1 MSDEDLLIT
10 EEMLAKIAEYHQSI
24 NSCTVHFDRLE
35 LDKIHLL
42 LIFPAR
48 ALLKLVAVIEQSNV
62 RNLVSE
68 GFRADAQE
76 DFESIRT
83 ILNSFVDKI
92 ALLLGF
98 DSPPL
103 HDKAPCGLF
112 LAMTN
117 FILLYQALYCHM
129 KDGDKEC
136 IFEWTDPVV
145 LDDMAPTV
153 RFPHLI
159 SHFWLAQSIIMFE
172 AYIAEHLEEIQAG
185 EVRSEDLLF
194 EISMAVPEDGTEE
207 NDSTEPTPMVAVHFP
222 GQDFYRLWARFRTDE
237 KVEFNFT
244 PLWSDDENHLQ
255 NLLSVLIALELAI
268 GRMVSEIAEAWEHY
282 SENLEEYALKDPH
295 GTARWINE
303 LIESDRSLK
312 VSFDYKALRKSVM
325 SLPWHVQTSCHIQE
339 ACDAYVEQ
347 YKAYL
352 PQDVLKALR
361 QADLEI
367 DEILNATKTL
377 FYPAEREERAMAL
390 MKRLPERFTVI
401 TQDQV
406 RHALKLHPSGSN
418 RARNVRESILTDVAR
433 SFGRDI
439 SKSTLVRDVIKSMKS
454 QS

>member
-1 MSDEDLLIT
+1 MDDEDLLIT

-24 NSCTVHFDRLE
+24 NRHTFDFDRLE

-48 ALLKLVAVIEQSNV
+48 SLLKLVTVIERANI

-76 DFESIRT
+76 DFESFIA
-83 ILNSFVDKI
+83 ILNSFLDRL

-103 HDKAPCGLF
+103 HEKALCGLF
-112 LAMTN
+112 FGMTN
-117 FILLYQALYCHM
+117 FILLYQALYYHM
-129 KDGDKEC
+129 KDGAKAC
-136 IFEWTDPVV
+136 VFEWVDPAI
-145 LDDMAPTV
+145 LEDMAPTV
-153 RFPHLI
+153 RFPHMI
-159 SHFWLAQSIIMFE
+159 STFWLAQTINMFD
-172 AYIAEHLEEIQAG
+172 AYVAEHLEAIRAG
-185 EVRSEDLLF
+185 EKRGEDLPF
-194 EISMAVPEDGTEE
+194 EISMAGPDDDTEE
-207 NDSTEPTPMVAVHFP
+207 DDPASPTPMVAVHLP
-222 GQDFYRLWARFRTDE
+222 GQESYRLWARFRADG
-237 KVEFNFT
+237 KVRFHFE
-244 PLWSDDENHLQ
+244 PLWGDDENHLR
-255 NLLSVLIALELAI
+255 NLLAILVTLEIAI
-268 GRMVSEIAEAWEHY
+268 GRMIFEIVTAWEHY

-295 GTARWINE
+295 GIAKWLDE

-312 VSFDYKALRKSVM
+312 ASFDYKALRKSVM
-325 SLPWHVQTSCHIQE
+325 SLPWHVQTSYHIQE
-339 ACDAYVEQ
+339 ACNAYVEQ

-390 MKRLPERFTVI
+390 MKRHPERFTVI
-401 TQDQV
+401 IQDQV
-406 RHALKLHPSGSN
+406 RHALKLYPSGSN
-418 RARNVRESILTDVAR
+418 RARNVRESILIDVAR

-439 SKSTLVRDVIKSMKS
+439 SKSTLL
-454 QS
+454 